1 MFKWLH
7 NVFLNLLG
15 LNKDE
20 LDNLVLYLSNHEALP
35 SPMDTELEEEYISR
49 WQNNNDIEA
58 KNKLIE
64 HNLRL
69 VVYIAKKFENTS
81 TDLDDLIS
89 IGSIGLIKAV
99 NTFNTD
105 KKIKLATYAS
115 RCIENEILMHLR
127 KTTKLKNEISLD
139 KPLSLDA
146 DGNELLLADILGIDC
161 DEAFSNLETQFENE
175 TLYLVLDKLD
185 AKDRGIMA
193 MRFGLDG
200 CDTHTQREVAEMLNI
215 SQSYISRIE
224 KKILNK
230 LKKNISKINNS

>member
-1 MFKWLH
+1 MFNWINKI
-7 NVFLNLLG
+7 
-15 LNKDE
+15 LNKIWGIQQNE
-20 LDNLVLYLSNHEALP
+20 LDKLVLYLSNNEALP
-35 SPMDTELEEEYISR
+35 SPMESQLEDEYLSR
-49 WQNNNDIEA
+49 WQNNQDIEA

-99 NTFNTD
+99 NTFNAD

-127 KTTKLKNEISLD
+127 KTSKLKNEVSLD
-139 KPLSLDA
+139 KPLSFDA

-175 TLYLVLDKLD
+175 MLYQVLNKLD
-185 AKDRGIMA
+185 NKDRGIMA

-200 CDTHTQREVAEMLNI
+200 CDSHTQREVAEMLHI

-224 KKILNK
+224 KKILAK
-230 LKKNISKINNS
+230 LKKNINKINNS

>member
-1 MFKWLH
+1 MFNW
-7 NVFLNLLG
+7 
-15 LNKDE
+15 LNKFFHKILGINQDE
-20 LDNLVLYLSNHEALP
+20 LDNLVLYLSNNEALP
-35 SPMDTELEEEYISR
+35 SPMEPELEDEYLSR
-49 WQNNNDIEA
+49 WQKNQDVEA

-69 VVYIAKKFENTS
+69 VVYIAKKFENSS
-81 TDLDDLIS
+81 TELDDLIS

-99 NTFNTD
+99 NTFNVD

-127 KTTKLKNEISLD
+127 KTSKLKNELSLD
-139 KPLSLDA
+139 KPLSFDA

-175 TLYLVLDKLD
+175 MLYLVLNKLD
-185 AKDRGIMA
+185 SKDRGIMA

-200 CDTHTQREVAEMLNI
+200 CESHTQREVAEMLHI

-224 KKILNK
+224 KKILAK
-230 LKKNISKINNS
+230 LKKNICKINNS

>member
-1 MFKWLH
+1 
-7 NVFLNLLG
+7 
-15 LNKDE
+15 
-20 LDNLVLYLSNHEALP
+20 
-35 SPMDTELEEEYISR
+35 
-49 WQNNNDIEA
+49 
-58 KNKLIE
+58 
-64 HNLRL
+64 
-69 VVYIAKKFENTS
+69 
-81 TDLDDLIS
+81 
-89 IGSIGLIKAV
+89 
-99 NTFNTD
+99 
-105 KKIKLATYAS
+105 
-115 RCIENEILMHLR
+115 MHLR